1 MGFEEPYFK
10 RTEEEMLEELLSHP
24 EEGLLELTEKQWK
37 FLREN
42 GTVRQPFGN
51 HGHFKTPS
59 GKLRIVDQEEKE
71 PVPCYKE
78 PYGGAYPLSLI
89 SIPDS
94 HTLNSIF
101 LERRDLVQKRGP
113 AALMLHPLDAAER
126 KVREGDMVT
135 AWNDLAEVDFRAV
148 ITDRIAKGTAAVSGI
163 YSSSQTG
170 SALLFNALNHE
181 RLSDMEATTL
191 NDNRIDVKRRMA

>member
-1 MGFEEPYFK
+1 M
-10 RTEEEMLEELLSHP
+10 
-24 EEGLLELTEKQWK
+24 ELTEKQWK

-135 AWNDLAEVDFRAV
+135 AWNDLAEVDFSGGDHRP
-148 ITDRIAKGTAAVSGI
+148 DCKGNG
-163 YSSSQTG
+163 
-170 SALLFNALNHE
+170 LLFLAFTAVL
-181 RLSDMEATTL
+181 RQAPPFYLML
-191 NDNRIDVKRRMA
+191 